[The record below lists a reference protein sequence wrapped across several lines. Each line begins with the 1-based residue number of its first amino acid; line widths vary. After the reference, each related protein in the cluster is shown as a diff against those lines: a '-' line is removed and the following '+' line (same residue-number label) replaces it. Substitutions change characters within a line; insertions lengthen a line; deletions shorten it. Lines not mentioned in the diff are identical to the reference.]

1 MRIGSG
7 RLALEIRRSRG
18 GLAALVALFAITVGA
33 IVVIA
38 NGLRLNMPWDS
49 TYTARVAVDDA
60 KGVVP
65 GKQQVR
71 ISGFPVGKISG
82 AELIGGR
89 PVLTITLQGSY
100 APLYRDARLRLRPKT
115 PLDDLY
121 LNIEARGHPTAGRL
135 TADQIL
141 PAERTQVPVDIGRI
155 LNAFQADTRV
165 RMKQAID
172 ELGRGLGDRGQQ
184 FRATLVGLAPFLDAA
199 RRLSAEMA
207 VRREQTRR
215 LVRNFRLMT
224 EELGSRDAQLRQ
236 LIGGGAQ
243 TFTELARASSPLS
256 QTIAEFPPTLSQLL
270 PAFSALRATADQL
283 DPAFEKLQ
291 GSARALPAGLA
302 ALRDFSVEATPAL
315 AALRRPLP
323 DLTRLMG
330 ALHPTASGL
339 NRDFSLL
346 TPQAPRLD
354 RITAMVVPCELAIQ
368 KFFTNTLSLM
378 KFSDARG
385 LIVRGQTVNG
395 LDLNQRAGRSCA
407 PGGPRK

>member
-1 MRIGSG
+1 MRIDRG

-18 GLAALVALFAITVGA
+18 GLVALIALFAITVGA

-49 TYTARVAVDDA
+49 TYTVRVAVDDA

-71 ISGFPVGKISG
+71 ISGFPVGEISG

-121 LNIEARGHPTAGRL
+121 LNIEQRGHPAAGRL
-135 TADQIL
+135 ATDQIL

-199 RRLSAEMA
+199 GRLSAEMA
-207 VRREQTRR
+207 VRRDQTRR
-215 LVRNFRLMT
+215 LVHNFRLMT

-236 LIGGGAQ
+236 LIRGGAQ
-243 TFTELARASSPLS
+243 TFTELASASGPLS

-270 PAFSALRATADQL
+270 PAFSALRATADRL
-283 DPAFEKLQ
+283 DPAFEKLE

-302 ALRDFSVEATPAL
+302 ALRDFSAQATPAL

-323 DLTRLMG
+323 DLTALLG
-330 ALHPTASGL
+330 ALHPTAVAL

-346 TPQAPRLD
+346 TPAAPRLD
-354 RITAMVVPCELAIQ
+354 RITAMVVPCEFAIQ

-385 LIVRGQTVNG
+385 LIARGQTIDG
-395 LDLNQRAGRSCA
+395 LDPNQRAGRSCA